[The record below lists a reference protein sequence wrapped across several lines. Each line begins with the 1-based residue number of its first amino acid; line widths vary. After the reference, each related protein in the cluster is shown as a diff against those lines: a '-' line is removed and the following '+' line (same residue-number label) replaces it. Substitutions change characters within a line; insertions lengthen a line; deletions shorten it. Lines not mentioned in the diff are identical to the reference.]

1 MVATPLICSCY
12 QSLKMTDS
20 GVIVE
25 HPLYFVYNCMCSFQV
40 CVFVLYSFHEDVH
53 CKLFTHA
60 HLSPSL
66 SLTPPQTP
74 SLAEDPWP
82 SLGSP
87 TNTPRGF
94 PLGSSQLQP
103 QYSMAAVAPSPNPP
117 PLQGH
122 QLPVFTRAETSQPA
136 QQQITPSPHLPSSR
150 YGLHVLACT

>member
-1 MVATPLICSCY
+1 M
-12 QSLKMTDS
+12 SLLSIHCTLF
-20 GVIVE
+20 II
-25 HPLYFVYNCMCSFQV
+25 V
-40 CVFVLYSFHEDVH
+40 CVVFKCVFLLLIVSMRMYIISCLHMH
-53 CKLFTHA
+53 ISL
-60 HLSPSL
+60 PL

-87 TNTPRGF
+87 TTTPRGF

-103 QYSMAAVAPSPNPP
+103 QYSMAAVASSPNPP

-150 YGLHVLACT
+150 YGLHVHACT

>member
-1 MVATPLICSCY
+1 MV
-12 QSLKMTDS
+12 SLLSIHCTLF
-20 GVIVE
+20 II
-25 HPLYFVYNCMCSFQV
+25 V
-40 CVFVLYSFHEDVH
+40 CVVFKCVF
-53 CKLFTHA
+53 LFFIVSMRIYIVSCLHM
-60 HLSPSL
+60 HISLPL

-103 QYSMAAVAPSPNPP
+103 QYSMAAVAPSLNPP

-150 YGLHVLACT
+150 YGLHVHNNCVL